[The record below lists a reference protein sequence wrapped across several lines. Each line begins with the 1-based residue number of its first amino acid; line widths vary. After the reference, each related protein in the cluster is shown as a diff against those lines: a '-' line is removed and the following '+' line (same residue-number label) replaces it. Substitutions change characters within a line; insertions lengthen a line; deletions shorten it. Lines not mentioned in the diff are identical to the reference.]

1 MSGRYDLTV
10 EQGATFGLSLTWKDA
25 AGTPIDLTG
34 YSARAHIRS
43 MTQSA
48 STLLEMTT
56 ANSRIVL
63 GGPAG
68 TIVLSASSAVTAAL
82 AAPIDAVWDLELE
95 SGAGTVTRLLE
106 GNVHIDPEVTR

>member
-1 MSGRYDLTV
+1 MSGRYNLDI
-10 EQGATFGLSLTWKDA
+10 EQGATFGLTLTWKDA

-56 ANSRIVL
+56 VNSRIVL
-63 GGPAG
+63 GGGAG
-68 TIVLSASSAVTAAL
+68 TIVLSASAAVTAAL
-82 AAPIDAVWDLELE
+82 AAPVDAVWDLELE
-95 SGAGTVTRLLE
+95 SGAGTVTRLLA
-106 GNVHIDPEVTR
+106 GDVHVSAEVSR